1 METERRASR
10 GRHHEPPA
18 DPGAPRHTGVERF
31 VAFAF
36 RRRILVHAMVGIL
49 VLTGLY
55 AYQELPVEAFPD
67 LTNNQVV
74 VVTEAPGLA
83 AGEVEQ
89 QVTYPIETA
98 LMGVPRS
105 QQVRS
110 LSKFGLSIVTIVFD
124 DDVPVYFAR
133 QLVAERVNEARGR
146 LPAGTEPTLGPVATA
161 FGEIYQYLIEGDG
174 AEPMAKKTLQD
185 WEVRTRLRAVRGVS
199 EINSWGGL
207 TQEYQVLVDPRK
219 LDRFGLSLRQVVTAL
234 AENNATFSGGFIE
247 HRSER
252 FTVRGLG
259 RVSGVPDIQRI
270 VVATVDSVPVFVSD
284 VAEIVVGAAPRQ
296 GAVTRDGKGESVAGM
311 VIMLKGENGKTVAS
325 RVKAKVAEIQ
335 ASLPK
340 GLSIVPFYDQSE
352 VIDRTAHTVRKNLL
366 EGSLLVILV
375 LFLFLKDIRAA
386 LVVAAV
392 IPLSMLVGFLGM
404 KLFGVSANLMSLGA
418 IDFGLIVDGAVVMME
433 NFIRRKTEK
442 GAAPLP
448 GEDPRKK
455 HETILG
461 AAAVEVA
468 RPILFGVLII
478 IAVYLPIFTLQGLEG
493 KMFKPM
499 AVTVCSAILGS
510 LLLSL
515 TAVPVASALVLK
527 EEMHEHDE
535 GWFRKLRRYYTV
547 HLADA
552 MDHRTRT
559 LGVALAVVV
568 VALASVP
575 FLGTEFMPKLDEG
588 AILIETRKLPSVSLP
603 ESADISTRVERI
615 VRTFPEV
622 KQVVTKLGRPDVAT
636 EAMGIYQGDVYVN
649 LHPVESW
656 KTGRTKA
663 QLIDAL
669 AKALHEMPGVT
680 VNFTQPMAMRLDE
693 VVSGVKADVA
703 VKVFGPDSA
712 ALERIGEEV
721 RQQLAKVRGAADLQV
736 EVLSG
741 AAQVQIELDRAR
753 MARYGLNVSDL
764 RDVVETAVGGTVAT
778 EVLDGPKRFGVVVR
792 LPDELRQSPE
802 AIGSILLTAP
812 GGEMVPL
819 QNVARIVT
827 APGPEAINHESGQR
841 RLVVQ
846 TNVRGRDI
854 GSFVKEAQ
862 GLLAAHVT
870 LPAGYHVEWGGQF
883 ENQARATK
891 RLAIVVPLSLA
902 IIFGLLYLTF
912 RLARQAALVILN
924 VPFAL
929 VGGIAALWLRG
940 LNLNLS
946 ASVGFIAL
954 FGVAVLNGVVMITS
968 VNRLREE
975 GMGLRL
981 ALLTGAGTR
990 LKPVMMTALVA
1001 TLGFLPMAL
1010 SHGAGA
1016 EIGRPLASVV
1026 IGGITTSTLL
1036 TLIVLPTLYEMI
1048 EKRVLRR
1055 LPARPEAV
1063 PVAPAGR

>member
-1 METERRASR
+1 MSGGERE
-10 GRHHEPPA
+10 GG
-18 DPGAPRHTGVERF
+18 GAPAHRPKGIERF
-31 VAFAF
+31 VAGAY
-36 RRRILVHAMVGIL
+36 RRRMAVHAMVAVL
-49 VLTGLY
+49 VLSGLW
-55 AYQELPVEAFPD
+55 AWNELPVEAFPD
-67 LTNNQVV
+67 LTNNQAV
-74 VVTEAPGLA
+74 VVTEAPGLSA
-83 AGEVEQ
+83 TEVEQ

-105 QQVRS
+105 QEVRS
-110 LSKFGLSIVTIVFD
+110 LSKFGLSIVTVVFD

-133 QLVAERVNEARGR
+133 QLVTERVNDARGR
-146 LPAGTEPTLGPVATA
+146 LPAGTEPSLGPVATA
-161 FGEIYQYLIEGDG
+161 FGEIYQYLIEGDV
-174 AEPMAKKTLQD
+174 ADPMTKKALQD
-185 WEVRTRLRAVRGVS
+185 WDVRTRLRAVRGVS
-199 EINSWGGL
+199 EINSWGGQ
-207 TQEYQVLVDPRK
+207 TKEFHVLVDPTK
-219 LDRFGLSLRQVVTAL
+219 LDRFGLTLRGVVSAL
-234 AENNATFSGGFIE
+234 GENNATFSGGFIE

-259 RVSGVPDIQRI
+259 LATGVDDLKRI

-284 VAEIVVGAAPRQ
+284 VAEVTVGEMPRS

-311 VIMLKGENGKTVAS
+311 VIMLKGENGKRIAE
-325 RVKAKVAEIQ
+325 RVKAKVAQIAE
-335 ASLPK
+335 SLPK

-352 VIDRTAHTVRKNLL
+352 VIDRTSHTVRKNLL

-375 LFLFLKDIRAA
+375 LFVFLKDIRAA

-404 KLFGVSANLMSLGA
+404 KVFGVSANLMSLGA

-442 GAAPLP
+442 GAEPAP
-448 GEDPRKK
+448 GEDAGKK
-455 HETILG
+455 HEAIIG

-478 IAVYLPIFTLQGLEG
+478 IAVYLPIFTLEGLEG

-499 AVTVCSAILGS
+499 AITVCSAILGS
-510 LLLSL
+510 LLLSF
-515 TAVPVASALVLK
+515 TAVPVASALVLR
-527 EEMHEHDE
+527 ETMHEHDE
-535 GWFRKLRRYYTV
+535 GWFRRLRRYYGV

-552 MDHRTRT
+552 MDHRKRT

-575 FLGTEFMPKLDEG
+575 FLGSEFMPKLDEG
-588 AILIETRKLPSVSLP
+588 SILIETRKLPSVSLP
-603 ESADISTRVERI
+603 ESVAISTKVERI

-622 KQVVTKLGRPDVAT
+622 KQVVTKIGRPDVAT

-649 LHPVESW
+649 LHPREEWRS
-656 KTGRTKA
+656 GRTKEE
-663 QLIDAL
+663 LIDAL
-669 AKALHEMPGVT
+669 AAALAVLPGVT
-680 VNFTQPMAMRLDE
+680 INFTQPMAMRVDE

-703 VKVFGPDSA
+703 VKVFGPDAA
-712 ALERIGEEV
+712 ALEKLGEAI
-721 RQQLAKVRGAADLQV
+721 RQSLSGVRGAADLQV

-741 AAQVQIELDRAR
+741 AAQVEIDLDRAR
-753 MARYGLNVSDL
+753 MARYGLNVAEV
-764 RDVVETAVGGTVAT
+764 RDVVETAVGGKDAT
-778 EVLDGPKRFGVVVR
+778 YVLDGPKRFAVVVR

-802 AIGSILLTAP
+802 AIASILVSAP

-819 QNVARIVT
+819 GRVARVAT
-827 APGPEAINHESGQR
+827 APGPEAINHEAGQR

-854 GSFVKEAQ
+854 GSFVAEAQ
-862 GLLAAHVT
+862 KLIRAKVT
-870 LPAGYHVEWGGQF
+870 IPSGYHLEWGGQF

-891 RLAIVVPLSLA
+891 RLTVVVPLSLA
-902 IIFGLLYLTF
+902 IIFALLYLTF

-929 VGGIAALWLRG
+929 VGGIAALWLRD

-975 GMGLRL
+975 EGLDLR
-981 ALLTGAGTR
+981 AAVLTGASTR

-1048 EKRVLRR
+1048 EARVARR
-1055 LPARPEAV
+1055 EPED
-1063 PVAPAGR
+1063 

>member
-1 METERRASR
+1 MGGGERDA
-10 GRHHEPPA
+10 G
-18 DPGAPRHTGVERF
+18 GAQARRPKGIERF
-31 VAFAF
+31 VAWAY
-36 RRRILVHAMVGIL
+36 RRQMAVHAMVAVL
-49 VLTGLY
+49 VLSGLW
-55 AYQELPVEAFPD
+55 AWQELPVEAFPD
-67 LTNNQVV
+67 LTNNQAV
-74 VVTEAPGLA
+74 VVTEAPGLSA
-83 AGEVEQ
+83 TEVEQ

-105 QQVRS
+105 QEVRS
-110 LSKFGLSIVTIVFD
+110 LSKFGLSIVTVVFD

-133 QLVAERVNEARGR
+133 QLVTERVNDARGR

-161 FGEIYQYLIEGDG
+161 FGEIYQYLIEGDV
-174 AEPMAKKTLQD
+174 ADPMTKKTLQD
-185 WEVRTRLRAVRGVS
+185 WDVRTRLRAVRGVS
-199 EINSWGGL
+199 EINSWGGQ
-207 TQEYQVLVDPRK
+207 TKEFHVLVDPRK
-219 LDRFGLSLRQVVTAL
+219 LDRFSLSLRKVVTAL
-234 AENNATFSGGFIE
+234 GENNATFSGGFIE

-259 RVSGVPDIQRI
+259 LATGVEDLKRI

-284 VAEIVVGAAPRQ
+284 VAEVTVGEMPRS
-296 GAVTRDGKGESVAGM
+296 GAVTRDGRGESVAGM
-311 VIMLKGENGKTVAS
+311 VIMLKGENGKRIAE
-325 RVKAKVAEIQ
+325 RVKAKVAEI
-335 ASLPK
+335 AESLPK

-352 VIDRTAHTVRKNLL
+352 VIDRTSHTVRKNLL

-375 LFLFLKDIRAA
+375 LFVFLKDIRAA

-404 KLFGVSANLMSLGA
+404 KVFGVSANLMSLGA

-442 GAAPLP
+442 GAAAAP

-455 HETILG
+455 HDAIIG

-478 IAVYLPIFTLQGLEG
+478 IAVYLPIFTLEGLEG

-499 AVTVCSAILGS
+499 AITVCSAILGS
-510 LLLSL
+510 LLLSF
-515 TAVPVASALVLK
+515 TAVPVASALVLR
-527 EEMHEHDE
+527 EEMAEHDE
-535 GWFRKLRRYYTV
+535 GWFRRLRRYYGV

-552 MDHRTRT
+552 MDHRART
-559 LGVALAVVV
+559 LGVALAVVT

-575 FLGTEFMPKLDEG
+575 FLGSEFMPKLDEG
-588 AILIETRKLPSVSLP
+588 SILIETRKLPSVSLP
-603 ESADISTRVERI
+603 ESVDISTKVERI
-615 VRTFPEV
+615 VKGFPEV
-622 KQVVTKLGRPDVAT
+622 KKVVTKIGRPDVAT

-649 LHPVESW
+649 LHPREEW
-656 KTGRTKA
+656 KSGRTKEE
-663 QLIDAL
+663 LIDAL
-669 AKALHEMPGVT
+669 AAALAVLPGVT
-680 VNFTQPMAMRLDE
+680 INFTQPMAMRVDE

-703 VKVFGPDSA
+703 VKVFGPDAA
-712 ALERIGEEV
+712 ALEKLGEAV
-721 RQQLAKVRGAADLQV
+721 RQSLSGVRGAADLQV

-741 AAQVQIELDRAR
+741 AAQVEIDLDRAR
-753 MARYGLNVSDL
+753 MARYGLNVAEV
-764 RDVVETAVGGTVAT
+764 RDVVETAVGGKDAT
-778 EVLDGPKRFGVVVR
+778 YVLDGPKRFAVVVR

-802 AIGSILLTAP
+802 EIASILLSAP

-819 QNVARIVT
+819 GRVARVAT
-827 APGPEAINHESGQR
+827 APGPEAINHEAGQR

-846 TNVRGRDI
+846 TNVRGRDV
-854 GSFVKEAQ
+854 GSFVAEAQ
-862 GLLAAHVT
+862 KLIRARVAV
-870 LPAGYHVEWGGQF
+870 PSGYHLEWGGQF

-891 RLAIVVPLSLA
+891 RLMVVVPLSLA
-902 IIFGLLYLTF
+902 IIFALLYLTF

-929 VGGIAALWLRG
+929 VGGIAALWLRD

-975 GMGLRL
+975 EGLDLRAAVL
-981 ALLTGAGTR
+981 AGASTR

-1036 TLIVLPTLYEMI
+1036 TLVVLPTLYEMI
-1048 EKRVLRR
+1048 EARVARTAR
-1055 LPARPEAV
+1055 DGGEPA
-1063 PVAPAGR
+1063 